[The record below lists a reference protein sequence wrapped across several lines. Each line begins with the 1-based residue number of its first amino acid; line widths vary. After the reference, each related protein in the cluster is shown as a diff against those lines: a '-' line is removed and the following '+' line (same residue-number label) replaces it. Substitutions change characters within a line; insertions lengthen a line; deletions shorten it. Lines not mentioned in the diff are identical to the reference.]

1 MVQRICN
8 YGAVLVLGIAAGLV
22 SMAAWNGGVGQPT
35 LVQATATQ
43 GMNNFSIAT
52 GFIDNGLEG
61 FYFLDFLTGELRAA
75 VISRRTGKFEGFF
88 EYNVQADFGATVK
101 NPKYLMVTGQVDL
114 PRGSGPSQIASG
126 VVYVAEATSGQVHA
140 YVLPFSSSE
149 NNAGRQQTGTFRRLD
164 GGPFRTTFVRDQ

>member
-8 YGAVLVLGIAAGLV
+8 YGAVLILGVAVGLV
-22 SMAAWNGGVGQPT
+22 SMVLWGGGIGQPT

-43 GMNNFSIAT
+43 GKDNFSIAT
-52 GFIDNGLEG
+52 GIIDNGLEG
-61 FYFLDFLTGELRAA
+61 FYFLDFLTGDLRAA
-75 VISRRTGKFEGFF
+75 VISRRSGKFEGFF
-88 EYNVQADFGATVK
+88 EYNVQNDFGATK

-126 VVYVAEATSGQVHA
+126 VIYVAEATTGQVYA

-149 NNAGRQQTGTFRRLD
+149 NNAGRRQTGTFQRLD
-164 GGPFRTTFVRDQ
+164 GGAFRTTFVRDQ